1 MVFVYS
7 PISCA
12 LACGSNEARETL
24 RCRQVCRCEER
35 WLLPDSEDV
44 SPNKVNSFRP
54 RYTKLP
60 LANLPE
66 MVKPGTDMEAIN
78 ICTYRSGRGDWR
90 ERASKEQSWHL
101 GDPSR
106 SQTPVVGVRQGQWGN
121 HNPRCLRKG
130 KSERPV
136 VALTQGNACRA
147 KGPCRHCVCRTK
159 RSSA

>member
-12 LACGSNEARETL
+12 LAYQGNKVCETL
-24 RCRQVCRCEER
+24 RYDLGSCKES
-35 WLLPDSEDV
+35 WLLSDNEDV

-60 LANLPE
+60 LVNLPE
-66 MVKPGTDMEAIN
+66 LVKPGTDAEEIN
-78 ICTYRSGRGDWR
+78 ACTHQDGRGGWR
-90 ERASKEQSWHL
+90 ERASKDQSWYL
-101 GDPSR
+101 GEPSH
-106 SQTPVVGVRQGQWGN
+106 SMASGVDAMHGQRGN
-121 HNPRCLRKG
+121 HNPFCLWRR
-130 KSERPV
+130 KSERPI

-147 KGPCRHCVCRTK
+147 KRLYRHCVFRTT